1 MNSSGENKKLNVAVL
16 FGGRSPEHNIS
27 ILSAKNVIKA
37 LDKSKYNPI
46 LIGIDRS
53 GHWLTSDDAL
63 TLLESESF
71 KEISSNAFGQKVLLS
86 QNTNDK
92 MLIALNQNEQS
103 QPIDV
108 VFPVLHG
115 TYGEDGSIQGLA
127 KLANIPCVGCGII
140 GSAVGLDKDI
150 MKRILRDGGY
160 QVAPSITVRSNQIG
174 AIDYQAIVDDIG
186 HELFIKPVHLGS
198 SVGVSYVEDKESFNK
213 GIELAFKY
221 DHKVLIEQ
229 KIIGRELECAVLG
242 NLDVDASTV
251 GEVVAHSGWYS
262 FESKYLDE
270 NDSSLHI
277 PAKIPKELI
286 EKIREVAMGAFTL
299 LECRGLARVDV
310 FLQKDNQIVINEVNT
325 MPGFTNISMYPKLWE
340 HSGLDN
346 QGLITKLIQLAIQE
360 NDSMNQLQISNELN

>member
-1 MNSSGENKKLNVAVL
+1 MEQKQKLNVAIL

-27 ILSAKNVIKA
+27 ILSARNVLKA
-37 LDKSKYNPI
+37 IDKSKYNPI

-53 GHWLTSDDAL
+53 GHWLTSDNAFS
-63 TLLESESF
+63 LLASESF
-71 KEISSNAFGQKVLLS
+71 KEITESAFGKKVLLS

-92 MLIALNQNEQS
+92 SLISLDRES
-103 QPIDV
+103 PSESIDV
-108 VFPVLHG
+108 IFPVLHG

-150 MKRILRDGGY
+150 MKRILRDGGFN
-160 QVAPSITVRSNQIG
+160 VAASVTARSNKRDQINYQEIVNELG
-174 AIDYQAIVDDIG
+174 A
-186 HELFIKPVHLGS
+186 ELFIKPVHLGS
-198 SVGVSYVEDKESFNK
+198 SVGVSFVKDESSFWE
-213 GIELAFKY
+213 GLELAFKY
-221 DHKVLIEQ
+221 DHKVLIEK

-242 NLDVDASTV
+242 NLDASASTV

-277 PAKIPKELI
+277 PAKISQELI
-286 EKIREVAMGAFTL
+286 ESIRQTAVEAFNI

-310 FLQKDNQIVINEVNT
+310 FLQEDNQIIINEVNT

-340 HSGLDN
+340 HAGIDN
-346 QGLITKLIQLAIQE
+346 QSLIDRLIQLAIEE
-360 NDSMNQLQISNELN
+360 NDSMNQLQISNQTN